1 MMKRDKKSWEKESAT
16 EKIAR
21 ADVIARRLKKAY
33 PRAKIALK
41 FGNDMQMLVAV
52 ILSAQCTDKKVNE
65 VTIPL
70 FKKYKSAKDF
80 AGVDLKTFE
89 KAIRQTGFYHA
100 KTKNIIASAKII
112 SRQFGGKLPK
122 TMEEMLTLAG
132 VARKTAN
139 IALYQ
144 AHGVISGIAVD
155 THVKRVSHRL
165 SLTKNI
171 DPNKIEKDL
180 MALLSRREW
189 GDFNLRM
196 VDHGRAICSAKKP
209 LCAQCVLND
218 ICPSAFT
225 FE

>member
-1 MMKRDKKSWEKESAT
+1 MKRDKKFWDKESVT

-21 ADVIARRLKKAY
+21 ADVVARRLKKAY

-65 VTIPL
+65 VTVLL
-70 FKKYKSAKDF
+70 FKKYKNAKDF
-80 AGVDLKTFE
+80 AGADLKTFE
-89 KAIRQTGFYHA
+89 KEIRQTGFYHA
-100 KTKNIIASAKII
+100 KAKNIIASAKII
-112 SRQFGGKLPK
+112 NKQFGGKLPK

-144 AHGVISGIAVD
+144 AYGVISGIAVD

-165 SLTKNI
+165 GLTKNI

-180 MALLSRREW
+180 MALLPRREW

-196 VDHGRAICSAKKP
+196 VDHGRAICAAKKP
-209 LCAQCVLND
+209 LCAKCVLND